1 MAQGTS
7 TQTNQNSGSG
17 GGAFRDVNASLGA
30 FDFGSS
36 SATSTSGDISIGSVN
51 SGQTVETKLGLV
63 KTIMLFGALILVI
76 KELKRG
82 K

>member
-1 MAQGTS
+1 MAQGS
-7 TQTNQNSGSG
+7 SVQTNQNSGYG

-36 SATSTSGDISIGSVN
+36 SATSTSGDISIGDVV
-51 SGQTVETKLGLV
+51 SGQTAGVKIGLV

-76 KELKRG
+76 KTLKG
-82 K
+82 KK